1 VIISTLGVK
10 TLEANTD
17 TKKTRFLVSSSSC
30 AVPVYRDDYSLTGEY
45 IPPGVYEKQ
54 SIVQLIRLGDVD
66 PEKCKCASALD
77 IFAILAKRGSEDSG
91 SGLGVAEETTATD
104 LSETTAGDN
113 ADLEIADDPIAEH
126 ATADAAN

>member
-1 VIISTLGVK
+1 M
-10 TLEANTD
+10 EANTD
-17 TKKTRFLVSSSSC
+17 TEKTRFLVSSSSC

-77 IFAILAKRGSEDSG
+77 GFTGIIFAKRGSEDSG

-104 LSETTAGDN
+104 NPSETTAGEDLDV
-113 ADLEIADDPIAEH
+113 AEPIPEQAGAEEMLEIAEG
-126 ATADAAN
+126 